1 MKSEVIFE
9 NYNNFSPARKLA
21 GLEKLSLAA
30 HRQYSTHQKTLTWPI
45 YTGITAFLP
54 FFQYDTGVL

>member
-21 GLEKLSLAA
+21 GLENYHLQHTDNIVHTRK
-30 HRQYSTHQKTLTWPI
+30 H
-45 YTGITAFLP
+45 
-54 FFQYDTGVL
+54 